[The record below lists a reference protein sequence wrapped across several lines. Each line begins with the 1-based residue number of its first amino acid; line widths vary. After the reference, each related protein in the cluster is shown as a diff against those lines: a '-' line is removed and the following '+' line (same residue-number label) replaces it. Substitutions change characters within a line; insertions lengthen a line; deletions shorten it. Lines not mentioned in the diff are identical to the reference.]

1 MTNEEMSLEQVL
13 EAYPEGTAEGFAG
26 YCDELTAWQIIVDIA
41 TELKSH
47 YNPSE
52 GKEACSW
59 VDVSPK
65 CIAINGSGFT
75 LVRLS
80 NSHDDA
86 FMPPELINSK
96 PSTLNN
102 QPSTMNAQRS
112 TFNHINL
119 STLNNQRST
128 LNQLPPQG
136 GLRVAL
142 WSLSATV
149 FRMIMGCNI
158 MNGRGGKAQKETSK
172 LPVMRSEMPAL
183 SRLVQQ
189 CLDYNPAKR
198 PSIDEV
204 IATAKENLERCKEA
218 MKKGPR
224 MKPETASSASA
235 SQADSTAWPEEM
247 VPAAN

>member
-26 YCDELTAWQIIVDIA
+26 YCDELTAWQMIVDVA

-52 GKEACSW
+52 AKEACSW

-86 FMPPELINSK
+86 FTPPELINLQ

-102 QPSTMNAQRS
+102 QRS
-112 TFNHINL
+112 TLNSQQSTLNQINL
-119 STLNNQRST
+119 STLNTQRSARPEGALSQSGATERTLNTQPST

-136 GLRVAL
+136 GLL
-142 WSLSATV
+142 SL
-149 FRMIMGCNI
+149 IHI
-158 MNGRGGKAQKETSK
+158 
-172 LPVMRSEMPAL
+172 
-183 SRLVQQ
+183 
-189 CLDYNPAKR
+189 
-198 PSIDEV
+198 
-204 IATAKENLERCKEA
+204 
-218 MKKGPR
+218 
-224 MKPETASSASA
+224 
-235 SQADSTAWPEEM
+235 
-247 VPAAN
+247 

>member
-26 YCDELTAWQIIVDIA
+26 YCDELTAWQIIVDVA
-41 TELKSH
+41 MELKSH

-52 GKEACSW
+52 AKEACSW

-86 FMPPELINSK
+86 FMPPELINS
-96 PSTLNN
+96 
-102 QPSTMNAQRS
+102 
-112 TFNHINL
+112 NL
-119 STLNNQRST
+119 STLNPQRSARPKGALSQSGATERTLNSQRST
-128 LNQLPPQG
+128 LNNLPPQG
-136 GLRVAL
+136 GQRGAL

-235 SQADSTAWPEEM
+235 SQADSTVWPEEM